1 LSGPDRLNAVPPEPV
16 APVSAQAGIAR
27 EQWQAAVI
35 QSGVV
40 TQSGVGTRLNKRGLQ
55 TRARLLDVAIRA
67 LADSGGEPVS
77 ANRIAKDAGVTWGT
91 VQHQFGD
98 LDGLWVAVIT
108 EIHSRSWASSPG
120 ATLTRTGTLRE
131 RVEKAIDSIW
141 LYLDTIEGRA
151 LTALRTSLPPRRSDI
166 AVEYPRTA
174 AAFAAREL
182 DWIHGF
188 DYLMDGLDVDPDQ
201 LHRVRCL
208 LPAAIRGL
216 SNERQI
222 GFTSDLD
229 LARAALTDAAVALL
243 SQPLS

>member
-1 LSGPDRLNAVPPEPV
+1 M
-16 APVSAQAGIAR
+16 
-27 EQWQAAVI
+27 
-35 QSGVV
+35 
-40 TQSGVGTRLNKRGLQ
+40 NKRGLE
-55 TRARLLDVAIRA
+55 TRARLLDVAIRC

-108 EIHSRSWASSPG
+108 EIHSRSWASDDGDPQPRND
-120 ATLTRTGTLRE
+120 TLGE
-131 RVEKAIDSIW
+131 RVAAAIDSVW
-141 LYLDTIEGRA
+141 AYLETTEGRA

-166 AVEYPRTA
+166 AAEYPQTA

-182 DWIHGF
+182 DWIQGF
-188 DYLMDGLDVDPDQ
+188 DYLMDGLDLDPDQ
-201 LHRVRCL
+201 LYRVRCL

-216 SNERQI
+216 SNERQM

-229 LARAALTDAAVALL
+229 VARAALTDAVVALL
-243 SQPLS
+243 SQPRR

>member
-1 LSGPDRLNAVPPEPV
+1 MPEPTGDS
-16 APVSAQAGIAR
+16 PQATRAR
-27 EQWQAAVI
+27 EQWQATI
-35 QSGVV
+35 PSV
-40 TQSGVGTRLNKRGLQ
+40 TQSGAGTRLNKRGLE
-55 TRARLLDVAIRA
+55 TRARLLDVAIRC

-108 EIHSRSWASSPG
+108 EIHSRSWISSPE
-120 ATLTRTGTLRE
+120 ASRTGTLRE
-131 RVEKAIDSIW
+131 RVQEAIDSIW
-141 LYLDTIEGRA
+141 LYLDTTEGRA
-151 LTALRTSLPPRRSDI
+151 LTALRTSLPARRSDI

-182 DWIHGF
+182 DWIQGF
-188 DYLMDGLDVDPDQ
+188 DYLMDGLDLDPNQ

-229 LARAALTDAAVALL
+229 VARAALTDAVVALL
-243 SQPLS
+243 DQPRS